1 MSRKLKIDQFVHTL
15 QYGDAISGEALSIKR
30 ILEDL
35 GHDSEIYSLNTHQKL
50 LGIPRKMEDFKI
62 EEKRDAIIL
71 HYSIGSSQNKIYAE
85 ISNAKKFIIYH
96 NLTPEKWF
104 SSYNFKVTSDLS
116 QGKYELPSLLQL
128 SDYCLADSNFNAD
141 ELKSFGV
148 ETPLVLPLLIDPKRW
163 EAPANQG
170 IVSALK
176 ATRTST
182 QGANILHVGR
192 IAPNKCIDD
201 IIKSF
206 YFYHHKFDQTSRLWL
221 VGHDIDT
228 EIYSFELRQ
237 LVEELRL
244 KGFVNFVGSVS
255 DDELQGFY
263 EASDIYLCM
272 SEHEGFCVPLI
283 EALHHGLPVI
293 AFSSSAIPETL
304 GSGGILL
311 DEKDPLKTALII
323 KNLLS
328 DTALRS
334 SLKEIGQKQI
344 EKFSVEIFTNNL
356 KTQIL
361 DKL

>member
-1 MSRKLKIDQFVHTL
+1 M
-15 QYGDAISGEALSIKR
+15 
-30 ILEDL
+30 
-35 GHDSEIYSLNTHQKL
+35 
-50 LGIPRKMEDFKI
+50 
-62 EEKRDAIIL
+62 
-71 HYSIGSSQNKIYAE
+71 
-85 ISNAKKFIIYH
+85 
-96 NLTPEKWF
+96 
-104 SSYNFKVTSDLS
+104 
-116 QGKYELPSLLQL
+116 
-128 SDYCLADSNFNAD
+128 
-141 ELKSFGV
+141 
-148 ETPLVLPLLIDPKRW
+148 
-163 EAPANQG
+163 
-170 IVSALK
+170 
-176 ATRTST
+176 
-182 QGANILHVGR
+182 
-192 IAPNKCIDD
+192 
-201 IIKSF
+201 
-206 YFYHHKFDQTSRLWL
+206 
-221 VGHDIDT
+221 
-228 EIYSFELRQ
+228 
-237 LVEELRL
+237 